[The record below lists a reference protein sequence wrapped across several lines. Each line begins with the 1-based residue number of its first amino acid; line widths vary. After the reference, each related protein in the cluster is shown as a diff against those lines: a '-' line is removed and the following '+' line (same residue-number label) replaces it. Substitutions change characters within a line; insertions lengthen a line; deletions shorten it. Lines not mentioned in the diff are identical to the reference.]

1 MDQKYTSKPYTRYV
15 SQSGNDRNMRLILA
29 RNEMMAKHS
38 ENKFT
43 NINVLSWKK
52 WLRIKSDTLPVL
64 SFYFLS
70 RKNATSPRFFPLL
83 NQMQTVRIVLFK
95 GTRFGKF
102 DYFQLKIVRVFIKLT
117 HHKQKKYRWIFVTD
131 TKFASCSVNQILN
144 IDDPLYNHD
153 ETKQVL
159 IWEKKLKSNYREGVI
174 IVTNETT
181 QKYFFDLKLESKII
195 IIEQGHSKN
204 SNASNDMFE
213 EFAFVYS
220 SPYIDA
226 DGDKHGNHPT
236 WGVNLFI
243 KEIIP
248 RLIKN
253 DPLISIHLIGNVG
266 DNAYKYL
273 SNIDQVTMH
282 GYRNIEENYH
292 LLTKCSVG
300 LYPRTVDNNRRVLK
314 IYEYIGANL
323 PIIAFNLEDTKPV
336 TELNIGIS
344 VDTVDEFVAAVLHMK
359 EDKNLYSFFLENLKS
374 IQNKYSW
381 NILAKKFDELI
392 VENFK

>member
-1 MDQKYTSKPYTRYV
+1 
-15 SQSGNDRNMRLILA
+15 
-29 RNEMMAKHS
+29 
-38 ENKFT
+38 
-43 NINVLSWKK
+43 
-52 WLRIKSDTLPVL
+52 
-64 SFYFLS
+64 
-70 RKNATSPRFFPLL
+70 
-83 NQMQTVRIVLFK
+83 MQTVRVVLFK

-102 DYFQLKIVRVFIKLT
+102 DYFQLKLVRIFIKLT

-144 IDDPLYNHD
+144 IDDPLYNQD
-153 ETKQVL
+153 EIKQIL
-159 IWEKKLKSNYREGVI
+159 IWEKKLKSNYRKGVI

-181 QKYFFDLKLESKII
+181 QKYFFNLKLESKII

-204 SNASNDMFE
+204 GNASNNKFE
-213 EFAFVYS
+213 EFVFVYS

-226 DGDKHGNHPT
+226 DGDKHGHHPT

-282 GYRNIEENYH
+282 GYRNIEENYS
-292 LLTKCSVG
+292 LLTKCSVA
-300 LYPRTVDNNRRVLK
+300 LYPRTIDNNRRVIK

-323 PIIAFNLEDTKPV
+323 PIVAFDLEDTKPV
-336 TELNIGIS
+336 TELNVGIS
-344 VDTVDEFVAAVLHMK
+344 VATLDDFIAAALRMKVDK
-359 EDKNLYSFFLENLKS
+359 DLYSFFLENLKS

-381 NILAKKFDELI
+381 DVLSKKFDELI
-392 VENFK
+392 MNNFNQDISLR